1 MCYTG
6 MPVWSGDSG
15 EDRTCVT
22 LACLYSLETVA
33 LTERVTLACLYGLE
47 TVALTEHVLH
57 WHACMVWRQ
66 WR

>member
-15 EDRTCVT
+15 ADRTC
-22 LACLYSLETVA
+22 
-33 LTERVTLACLYGLE
+33 VTLACLYGLE
-47 TVALTEHVLH
+47 TVAVTEHVLH